1 MLYCIAMCLIVLL
14 YWIVFYCT
22 ALFLF
27 IFYRFVVVC
36 REVWLDRCKSNV
48 CLSVTYCIV
57 RIDCLVLLFHMLAL
71 FGTGT
76 NASTLA
82 RCYCIFWHGLAWD
95 HAVEPRSSGIPPS
108 GEEMCAGAFARV
120 PA

>member
-1 MLYCIAMCLIVLL
+1 M
-14 YWIVFYCT
+14 
-22 ALFLF
+22 
-27 IFYRFVVVC
+27 
-36 REVWLDRCKSNV
+36 
-48 CLSVTYCIV
+48 YCIV

-76 NASTLA
+76 NASTLLRVVIA
-82 RCYCIFWHGLAWD
+82 YFGMVWHGTSSGTEL
-95 HAVEPRSSGIPPS
+95 RNSGIPPS